1 MDQSSSAENAS
12 TADVMPSS
20 SSRSDLTLRDS
31 FRAQGSDSLRRQA
44 RQVMSSDWGVSPA
57 ECADGFEYGCIGLF
71 RIPGWD
77 IGEEIAEPVQ
87 PELFAF
93 GVHSLG
99 DAVGV

>member
-1 MDQSSSAENAS
+1 
-12 TADVMPSS
+12 MPSS

-31 FRAQGSDSLRRQA
+31 LALKAQDSLRRQA

-57 ECADGFEYGCIGLF
+57 NTLTASNMASLVSLGFLGD
-71 RIPGWD
+71 D

-87 PELFAF
+87 AELFAF